1 MWGSLWGRRLNF
13 ETITVGHRC
22 VVWRL
27 LVATQCARRP
37 ETGCVDS
44 MPWVWRAWL
53 TARRRDRGRRSTPP
67 SRTWP
72 NRSSAVRSWRCTGV
86 VQRRSVG
93 LAGWGRSKYCFTVS
107 PTAMSRTLKV
117 MGYVKLSARRCH
129 EGQNEHVLEAFR
141 KKASPTHWRCSR
153 PHSQAGETSCSD
165 YTERD
170 IHDIVWANNAKL
182 RKRQGYLTQAEAFF
196 HKSGWLHFKCAFRD
210 QHVHR
215 IRGLHACV
223 LINENWVNSQ

>member
-1 MWGSLWGRRLNF
+1 M
-13 ETITVGHRC
+13 
-22 VVWRL
+22 
-27 LVATQCARRP
+27 ATLCARWP
-37 ETGCVDS
+37 ETGCFDS
-44 MPWVWRAWL
+44 MLRAWL

-86 VQRRSVG
+86 VKRRSVG

-141 KKASPTHWRCSR
+141 KKLPRHTGDAPGPTPR
-153 PHSQAGETSCSD
+153 QARLVALTIPSEISTTSSGP
-165 YTERD
+165 TTPNF
-170 IHDIVWANNAKL
+170 VNA
-182 RKRQGYLTQAEAFF
+182 RA
-196 HKSGWLHFKCAFRD
+196 
-210 QHVHR
+210 
-215 IRGLHACV
+215 I
-223 LINENWVNSQ
+223 